1 MLWVILLISSI
12 LIFGNPMTT
21 FGANNIY
28 KSPDADDSITIS
40 FPVIQKIVVDLEKGK
55 NYEKQVGLLEQANTQ
70 LLTQTSIYIQQN
82 NVLKEQLKLKQEELD
97 ISIAQSE
104 NIEKVWKEKLE
115 VCEND
120 KPGFFKQL
128 STMGGIAGIGF
139 IAGAIVVSLL

>member
-1 MLWVILLISSI
+1 
-12 LIFGNPMTT
+12 MTT

-28 KSPDADDSITIS
+28 KSPDAEDSITIS

-128 STMGGIAGIGF
+128 STMGGISGIGF